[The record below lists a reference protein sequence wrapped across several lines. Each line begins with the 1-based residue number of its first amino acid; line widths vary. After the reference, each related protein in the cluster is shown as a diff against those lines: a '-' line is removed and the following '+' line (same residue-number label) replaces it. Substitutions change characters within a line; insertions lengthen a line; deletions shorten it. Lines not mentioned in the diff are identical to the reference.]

1 MMEHNTEK
9 LLSAIGDVDA
19 AYLEEALDF
28 DAANAGRKRAARF
41 PKLSAAC
48 VAVLVILGVS
58 VTAFAVS
65 RLPLS
70 WRDIFSPEQTVIGDG
85 DETPVVSQQQPTAA
99 AEELHIRVEKVISD
113 ERTLYLLYSVKAN
126 EGAVL
131 DQSGQFADFELYF
144 PGQMMSG
151 AYVSSFLPRK
161 EGVPE
166 NELEGVVYANWQP
179 GSSANGLVMTFAN
192 WQEKRWFDDET
203 IDFNVAR
210 LPKLSQS
217 QLPQHLEYLWQPGD
231 ADIPLP
237 YGGLSI
243 CNAGWENG
251 VLQMVM
257 KGPVNQNISYPENWY
272 FVDTRTDTII
282 YPESRAMFYTPGTL
296 DPSITDTD
304 WNYIWEFVL
313 VDKETLPYL
322 ELHWGG
328 KYIFTTVLP
337 GHWKVTLDETPVTVQ
352 SEVLAESVS
361 LSYGGEV
368 LTAEKIEC
376 SKLSMAV
383 YFADYVD
390 STTGILSAFKAF
402 DADGAPIPCDWS
414 FIAEQTDDS
423 CMIWTRFDE
432 PMEPE
437 RICTLTVPRN
447 PLRKRQNKRGA
458 ASPLFCRLLSSGT
471 ARRPPHRRNAEFSRA
486 VLQGAA
492 RFAIMVPSWMARR
505 DRLWATAIFC

>member
-85 DETPVVSQQQPTAA
+85 DEVPVISQQQPQAA
-99 AEELHIRVEKVISD
+99 ATEELQIKVEKVISD
-113 ERTLYLLYSVKAN
+113 ERALYLLYSVKAN

-161 EGVPE
+161 EGVPK

-203 IDFNVAR
+203 IDFNVAEMVENAGENA
-210 LPKLSQS
+210 K
-217 QLPQHLEYLWQPGD
+217 LPQCQQRFRNGTVRYYWQPGD
-231 ADIPLP
+231 ADVQLP
-237 YGGLSI
+237 CGASI
-243 CNAGWENG
+243 CNAGWEDG
-251 VLQMVM
+251 TLHLVM
-257 KGPVNQNISYPENWY
+257 KEPLGSDEWSASWEKNWY
-272 FVDTRTDTII
+272 FLDTRTDTVI
-282 YPESRAMFYTPGTL
+282 YPESHCHFGQPDEF
-296 DPSITDTD
+296 DPDATDAD
-304 WNYIWEFVL
+304 WRYFWRDVT
-313 VDKETLPYL
+313 VDKEALPYL

-328 KYIFTTVLP
+328 KGITTTVLP

-352 SEVLAESVS
+352 SEVLAENVS
-361 LSYGGEV
+361 LSYGGEA

-390 STTGILSAFKAF
+390 STTGILGKFEIF
-402 DADGAPIPCDWS
+402 DANGDTIPCQWS
-414 FIAEQTDDS
+414 FIADQTDDS

-437 RICTLTVPRN
+437 RICKLTFNGETV
-447 PLRKRQNKRGA
+447 
-458 ASPLFCRLLSSGT
+458 F
-471 ARRPPHRRNAEFSRA
+471 AR
-486 VLQGAA
+486 
-492 RFAIMVPSWMARR
+492 
-505 DRLWATAIFC
+505 

>member
-1 MMEHNTEK
+1 MDHKTDK
-9 LLSAIGDVDA
+9 LISAIGDMDT
-19 AYLEEALDF
+19 AYLEEALDYGSTK
-28 DAANAGRKRAARF
+28 ASRKRIRRF

-48 VAVLVILGVS
+48 VAVLVILGLS
-58 VTAFAVS
+58 VTAFAIS
-65 RLPLS
+65 RIPLS
-70 WRDIFSPEQTVIGDG
+70 WRDIFSSSQTVIGDE
-85 DETPVVSQQQPTAA
+85 DEVPVVSQQQQPEQQAVPT
-99 AEELHIRVEKVISD
+99 EEMQIKIEKVISD
-113 ERTLYLLYSVKAN
+113 ERRVYLLYSVKAN

-131 DQSGQFADFELYF
+131 DQQGHFAELDLYF

-151 AYVSSFLPRK
+151 AYVSYFLERK

-166 NELEGVVYANWQP
+166 NELEGVVHADWQP
-179 GSSANGLVMTFAN
+179 GDSANGLVMNLSN
-192 WQEKRWFDDET
+192 WQEKKWFDDVT
-203 IDFNVAR
+203 IDFDVAEMVENAGENAR

-257 KGPVNQNISYPENWY
+257 KGPVSQNISYPENWY

-352 SEVLAESVS
+352 SEVLAENVP
-361 LSYGGEV
+361 LSYAGETI
-368 LTAEKIEC
+368 LAKKIEC

-383 YFADYVD
+383 YFDGFVD
-390 STTGILSAFKAF
+390 SAADTWKFEIF
-402 DADGAPIPCDWS
+402 DANGDLIPSRWG
-414 FIAEQTDDS
+414 FIAASNEDS
-423 CMIWTRFDE
+423 CMFLTEFDE
-432 PMEPE
+432 PIEPE
-437 RICTLTVPRN
+437 TVCKLTYNGKTVFER
-447 PLRKRQNKRGA
+447 
-458 ASPLFCRLLSSGT
+458 
-471 ARRPPHRRNAEFSRA
+471 
-486 VLQGAA
+486 
-492 RFAIMVPSWMARR
+492 
-505 DRLWATAIFC
+505 

>member
-1 MMEHNTEK
+1 MDRKTDK
-9 LLSAIGDVDA
+9 LVSAIGDIDTV
-19 AYLEEALDF
+19 YLEEALDF
-28 DAANAGRKRAARF
+28 NRTNADRRKRTRF

-48 VAVLVILGVS
+48 AAVLIILGVS
-58 VTAFAVS
+58 VTAFAIS
-65 RLPLS
+65 RIPLS
-70 WRDIFSPEQTVIGDG
+70 WRDIFSPGQTVIGDA
-85 DETPVVSQQQPTAA
+85 DEAPVISQQQPAA
-99 AEELHIRVEKVISD
+99 ATEELQINVEKVISD
-113 ERTLYLLYSVKAN
+113 ERTLYLLYGLKAN

-131 DQSGQFADFELYF
+131 DQDGQFTDFELYF
-144 PGQMMSG
+144 PSKMMSG
-151 AYVSSFLPRK
+151 AYVSYFLERK
-161 EGVPE
+161 AGVPK
-166 NELEGVVYANWQP
+166 NELEGVVHADWQP
-179 GSSANGLVMTFAN
+179 GDSANGLVINLSN
-192 WQEKRWFDDET
+192 WQEKTWFDDVT
-203 IDFNVAR
+203 IDFDVAKMVENAGENAR

-257 KGPVNQNISYPENWY
+257 KGPVDQNISYPENWY

-282 YPESRAMFYTPGTL
+282 YPESRAMFYTPDTL

-337 GHWKVTLDETPVTVQ
+337 GRWKVTLDETPVTIA
-352 SEVLAESVS
+352 SEVLAENVP
-361 LSYGGEV
+361 LTYGGEE
-368 LTAEKIEC
+368 LTAERIEC

-390 STTGILSAFKAF
+390 STTGILGAFRVF
-402 DADGAPIPCDWS
+402 DADGKPIPCDWS
-414 FIAEQTDDS
+414 FTADQADDS

-432 PMEPE
+432 PMEPGSV
-437 RICTLTVPRN
+437 CKLTFNGETVFTR
-447 PLRKRQNKRGA
+447 
-458 ASPLFCRLLSSGT
+458 
-471 ARRPPHRRNAEFSRA
+471 
-486 VLQGAA
+486 
-492 RFAIMVPSWMARR
+492 
-505 DRLWATAIFC
+505 

>member
-1 MMEHNTEK
+1 MDHKTDK
-9 LLSAIGDVDA
+9 LISAIGDMDT
-19 AYLEEALDF
+19 AYLEEALDY
-28 DAANAGRKRAARF
+28 GSTKVSRKRIHRF

-48 VAVLVILGVS
+48 VAVLVILGLS
-58 VTAFAVS
+58 VTAFAIS

-70 WRDIFSPEQTVIGDG
+70 WRDIFSPSQTVIGDE
-85 DETPVVSQQQPTAA
+85 DEIPVVSQQQQPEQQQATPT
-99 AEELHIRVEKVISD
+99 EELQIKIEKVISD

-131 DQSGQFADFELYF
+131 GQNGKFTDFELYF
-144 PGQMMSG
+144 PGKMMSG
-151 AYVSSFLPRK
+151 AYVSQFLERK

-179 GSSANGLVMTFAN
+179 GDSANGLVMNLSN
-192 WQEKRWFDDET
+192 WQEKKWFDDVT
-203 IDFNVAR
+203 IDFDVAKMVENAGENAR

-313 VDKETLPYL
+313 VDKEALPYL

-328 KYIFTTVLP
+328 KYVFTTVLP
-337 GHWKVTLDETPVTVQ
+337 GHWRVTLDETPVTIE
-352 SEVLAESVS
+352 SEVLAENVP
-361 LSYGGEV
+361 LSYGGKEF
-368 LTAEKIEC
+368 LAEKVEC
-376 SKLSMAV
+376 SKLSIAF
-383 YFADYVD
+383 YLTEYADPTERMYRH
-390 STTGILSAFKAF
+390 FKAF
-402 DADGAPIPCDWS
+402 DANGDLIPFTWNSLAAADGES
-414 FIAEQTDDS
+414 S
-423 CMIWTRFDE
+423 MIWARFDE
-432 PMEPE
+432 PIEPE
-437 RICTLTVPRN
+437 TVCKLTFN
-447 PLRKRQNKRGA
+447 GE
-458 ASPLFCRLLSSGT
+458 T
-471 ARRPPHRRNAEFSRA
+471 
-486 VLQGAA
+486 
-492 RFAIMVPSWMARR
+492 
-505 DRLWATAIFC
+505 IFER

>member
-1 MMEHNTEK
+1 MMDRKTDK
-9 LLSAIGDVDA
+9 LVSAIGDIDT
-19 AYLEEALDF
+19 AYLEEALDYGS
-28 DAANAGRKRAARF
+28 AHAKRKRIRCF

-48 VAVLVILGVS
+48 FAALIILGVS

-70 WRDIFSPEQTVIGDG
+70 WRDIFSPEQTVIGDE
-85 DETPVVSQQQPTAA
+85 DETSVISQQQPAA
-99 AEELHIRVEKVISD
+99 ATEELQINVEKVISD
-113 ERTLYLLYSVKAN
+113 ERTLYLLYSVKTN

-131 DQSGQFADFELYF
+131 DQDGQFTDFELYF
-144 PGQMMSG
+144 PSKMMSG
-151 AYVSSFLPRK
+151 AYVSYFLERK
-161 EGVPE
+161 AGVPE

-179 GSSANGLVMTFAN
+179 GDSANGLVINLSN
-192 WQEKRWFDDET
+192 WQEKTWFDDVT
-203 IDFNVAR
+203 IDFDVAKMVENAGENAR

-328 KYIFTTVLP
+328 KEITTTVLP
-337 GHWKVTLDETPVTVQ
+337 GDWRVTLEGTPVTIE
-352 SEVLAESVS
+352 SEVLAENVS
-361 LSYGGEV
+361 LSYGGET
-368 LTAEKIEC
+368 LTAERIEC

-402 DADGAPIPCDWS
+402 DEDGKPIPCDWS
-414 FIAEQTDDS
+414 FIADQADDS
-423 CMIWTRFDE
+423 CMVWTRFDE
-432 PMEPE
+432 PMELKSVYK
-437 RICTLTVPRN
+437 LTFN
-447 PLRKRQNKRGA
+447 EK
-458 ASPLFCRLLSSGT
+458 T
-471 ARRPPHRRNAEFSRA
+471 
-486 VLQGAA
+486 
-492 RFAIMVPSWMARR
+492 
-505 DRLWATAIFC
+505 IFTR

>member
-1 MMEHNTEK
+1 MEHNTEK

-85 DETPVVSQQQPTAA
+85 DEVPVISQQQQPEQHQQQAVPT
-99 AEELHIRVEKVISD
+99 EEMQIKIEKVISD

-131 DQSGQFADFELYF
+131 DQKGQFADLELYF
-144 PGQMMSG
+144 PSKMMSG
-151 AYVSSFLPRK
+151 AYVSYFLERK
-161 EGVPE
+161 DGVPE
-166 NELEGVVYANWQP
+166 NELEGVVYADWQP
-179 GSSANGLVMTFAN
+179 GDSANGLVINLSN
-192 WQEKRWFDDET
+192 WQEKTWFDDVT
-203 IDFNVAR
+203 IDFDVAKMVENAGENAR

-337 GHWKVTLDETPVTVQ
+337 GHWKVTLDETPVTIA
-352 SEVLAESVS
+352 SEVLAENVP
-361 LSYGGEV
+361 LTYGGEE
-368 LTAEKIEC
+368 LTAERVEC

-383 YFADYVD
+383 YFANYVD
-390 STTGILSAFKAF
+390 STTGILGAFRVF
-402 DADGAPIPCDWS
+402 DADGKPIPCDWS
-414 FIAEQTDDS
+414 FIADQTDDS

-432 PMEPE
+432 PLEPGSV
-437 RICTLTVPRN
+437 CKLTFNGETVFTR
-447 PLRKRQNKRGA
+447 
-458 ASPLFCRLLSSGT
+458 
-471 ARRPPHRRNAEFSRA
+471 
-486 VLQGAA
+486 
-492 RFAIMVPSWMARR
+492 
-505 DRLWATAIFC
+505 

>member
-1 MMEHNTEK
+1 MDRKADK
-9 LLSAIGDVDA
+9 LVSAIGDIDT

-28 DAANAGRKRAARF
+28 NRTNADRRKRTRF

-48 VAVLVILGVS
+48 AAVLIILGVS
-58 VTAFAVS
+58 VTAFAIS
-65 RLPLS
+65 RIPLS
-70 WRDIFSPEQTVIGDG
+70 WRDIFSPGQTVIGDA
-85 DETPVVSQQQPTAA
+85 DEVPVISQQQPAA
-99 AEELHIRVEKVISD
+99 ATEELQINVEKVISD
-113 ERTLYLLYSVKAN
+113 ERTLYLLYGLKAN

-131 DQSGQFADFELYF
+131 DQDGQFTDFELYF
-144 PGQMMSG
+144 PSKMMSG
-151 AYVSSFLPRK
+151 AYVSRFLERK
-161 EGVPE
+161 AGVPE
-166 NELEGVVYANWQP
+166 NELEGVVYADWQP
-179 GSSANGLVMTFAN
+179 GDSANGLVINLSN
-192 WQEKRWFDDET
+192 WQEKTWFDDVT
-203 IDFNVAR
+203 IDFDVAKMVENAGENAR

-243 CNAGWENG
+243 CNTGWENG

-328 KYIFTTVLP
+328 KEITTTVLP
-337 GHWKVTLDETPVTVQ
+337 GNWRVTLEGTPVTIE
-352 SEVLAESVS
+352 SEVLAENVS
-361 LSYGGEV
+361 LSYGGET
-368 LTAEKIEC
+368 LTAERIEC

-390 STTGILSAFKAF
+390 STTGILGKFEVF
-402 DADGAPIPCDWS
+402 DANGDTIPCRWS
-414 FIAEQTDDS
+414 FIADQTDDS

-432 PMEPE
+432 PMEPGSV
-437 RICTLTVPRN
+437 CKLTFNGETVFTR
-447 PLRKRQNKRGA
+447 
-458 ASPLFCRLLSSGT
+458 
-471 ARRPPHRRNAEFSRA
+471 
-486 VLQGAA
+486 
-492 RFAIMVPSWMARR
+492 
-505 DRLWATAIFC
+505 

>member
-1 MMEHNTEK
+1 MDRKTDK
-9 LLSAIGDVDA
+9 LVSAIGDIDT

-28 DAANAGRKRAARF
+28 NRRKRTRF

-48 VAVLVILGVS
+48 AAVLIILGVS

-70 WRDIFSPEQTVIGDG
+70 WRDIFSPEQTVIGDE
-85 DETPVVSQQQPTAA
+85 DETPVISQQQPAA
-99 AEELHIRVEKVISD
+99 ATEELQINVEKVISD
-113 ERTLYLLYSVKAN
+113 ERTLYLLYGLKAN

-131 DQSGQFADFELYF
+131 DQDGQFTDFELYF
-144 PGQMMSG
+144 PSKMMSG
-151 AYVSSFLPRK
+151 AYVSRFLERK
-161 EGVPE
+161 AGVPE
-166 NELEGVVYANWQP
+166 NELEGVVYADWQP
-179 GSSANGLVMTFAN
+179 GDSANGLVINLSN
-192 WQEKRWFDDET
+192 WQEKTWFDDVT
-203 IDFNVAR
+203 IDFDVAKMVENAGENAR

-231 ADIPLP
+231 ADVPLP

-337 GHWKVTLDETPVTVQ
+337 GRWKVTLDETPVTIA
-352 SEVLAESVS
+352 SEVLAENMP
-361 LSYGGEV
+361 LTYGGEE
-368 LTAEKIEC
+368 LTAERIEC

-390 STTGILSAFKAF
+390 STTGILGAFRVF
-402 DADGAPIPCDWS
+402 DADGKPIPCDWS
-414 FIAEQTDDS
+414 FTADQADDS

-432 PMEPE
+432 PMEPGSV
-437 RICTLTVPRN
+437 CKLTFNGETVFTR
-447 PLRKRQNKRGA
+447 
-458 ASPLFCRLLSSGT
+458 
-471 ARRPPHRRNAEFSRA
+471 
-486 VLQGAA
+486 
-492 RFAIMVPSWMARR
+492 
-505 DRLWATAIFC
+505 

>member
-1 MMEHNTEK
+1 MDRKTDK
-9 LLSAIGDVDA
+9 LVSAIGDIDT

-28 DAANAGRKRAARF
+28 NRTNAGRRKRTRF

-48 VAVLVILGVS
+48 AAVLIILGVS
-58 VTAFAVS
+58 VTAFAIS
-65 RLPLS
+65 RIPLS
-70 WRDIFSPEQTVIGDG
+70 WRDIFSPGQTVIGDE
-85 DETPVVSQQQPTAA
+85 DETPVISQQQPAA
-99 AEELHIRVEKVISD
+99 ATEKLQINVEKVISD
-113 ERTLYLLYSVKAN
+113 ERTLYLLYGLKAN

-131 DQSGQFADFELYF
+131 DQDGQFTDFELYF
-144 PGQMMSG
+144 PSKMMSG
-151 AYVSSFLPRK
+151 AYVSRFLERK
-161 EGVPE
+161 AGVPE

-179 GSSANGLVMTFAN
+179 GDSTNGLVMNLSN
-192 WQEKRWFDDET
+192 WQEKKWFDDVT
-203 IDFNVAR
+203 IDFDVAKMVENAGENAR

-337 GHWKVTLDETPVTVQ
+337 GHWKVTLDETPVTIA
-352 SEVLAESVS
+352 SEVLAEVVP
-361 LSYGGEV
+361 LTYGGEE
-368 LTAEKIEC
+368 LTAERIEC

-390 STTGILSAFKAF
+390 STTGILGAFRVF
-402 DADGAPIPCDWS
+402 DADGKPIPCDWS
-414 FIAEQTDDS
+414 FIADQTDDS

-432 PMEPE
+432 PMEPGSV
-437 RICTLTVPRN
+437 CKLTFNGETVFTR
-447 PLRKRQNKRGA
+447 
-458 ASPLFCRLLSSGT
+458 
-471 ARRPPHRRNAEFSRA
+471 
-486 VLQGAA
+486 
-492 RFAIMVPSWMARR
+492 
-505 DRLWATAIFC
+505 

>member
-1 MMEHNTEK
+1 MDRKTDK
-9 LLSAIGDVDA
+9 LVSAIGDIDT

-28 DAANAGRKRAARF
+28 NRTNADRRKRTRF

-48 VAVLVILGVS
+48 AAVLIVLGVS
-58 VTAFAVS
+58 VTAFAIS
-65 RLPLS
+65 RIPLS
-70 WRDIFSPEQTVIGDG
+70 WRDIFSPGQTVIGDE
-85 DETPVVSQQQPTAA
+85 DETPVISQQQPQAA
-99 AEELHIRVEKVISD
+99 ATEEMQIKVEKVISD
-113 ERTLYLLYSVKAN
+113 ERALYLLYSVKAN

-131 DQSGQFADFELYF
+131 DQTGIFADFELYF
-144 PGQMMSG
+144 PSKMMSG
-151 AYVSSFLPRK
+151 AYVSYFLERK
-161 EGVPE
+161 AGVPK
-166 NELEGVVYANWQP
+166 NELEGVVHADWQP
-179 GSSANGLVMTFAN
+179 GDSANGLVINLSN
-192 WQEKRWFDDET
+192 WQEKTWFDDVT
-203 IDFNVAR
+203 IDFDVAKMVENAGENAR

-282 YPESRAMFYTPGTL
+282 YPESRAMFYTPDTL

-328 KYIFTTVLP
+328 KEIYTTVLP
-337 GHWKVTLDETPVTVQ
+337 GKWKVTLEETPVTIA
-352 SEVLAESVS
+352 SEVLAENVP
-361 LSYGGEV
+361 LSYAGETI
-368 LTAEKIEC
+368 LAKKIEC

-383 YFADYVD
+383 YFADYID
-390 STTGILSAFKAF
+390 STTGILGAFRVF
-402 DADGAPIPCDWS
+402 DADGKPIPCDWS

-432 PMEPE
+432 PMEPGSV
-437 RICTLTVPRN
+437 CKLTFNGETVFTR
-447 PLRKRQNKRGA
+447 
-458 ASPLFCRLLSSGT
+458 
-471 ARRPPHRRNAEFSRA
+471 
-486 VLQGAA
+486 
-492 RFAIMVPSWMARR
+492 
-505 DRLWATAIFC
+505 

>member
-113 ERTLYLLYSVKAN
+113 ERALYLLYSVKAN

-203 IDFNVAR
+203 IDFNVAEMVENAGENA
-210 LPKLSQS
+210 K
-217 QLPQHLEYLWQPGD
+217 LPQCQQRFRNGTVRYYWQPGD
-231 ADIPLP
+231 ADVQLP
-237 YGGLSI
+237 CGASI
-243 CNAGWENG
+243 CNAGWEDG
-251 VLQMVM
+251 VLQLVM
-257 KGPVNQNISYPENWY
+257 KEPLGSDEWSASWETNWY
-272 FVDTRTDTII
+272 FLDTRTDTVI
-282 YPESRAMFYTPGTL
+282 YPESHCHFGQPNEF
-296 DPSITDTD
+296 DP
-304 WNYIWEFVL
+304 E
-313 VDKETLPYL
+313 
-322 ELHWGG
+322 
-328 KYIFTTVLP
+328 
-337 GHWKVTLDETPVTVQ
+337 
-352 SEVLAESVS
+352 A
-361 LSYGGEV
+361 
-368 LTAEKIEC
+368 A
-376 SKLSMAV
+376 
-383 YFADYVD
+383 
-390 STTGILSAFKAF
+390 
-402 DADGAPIPCDWS
+402 DADWRYFGGMWP
-414 FIAEQTDDS
+414 
-423 CMIWTRFDE
+423 
-432 PMEPE
+432 
-437 RICTLTVPRN
+437 LT
-447 PLRKRQNKRGA
+447 RKRSLIWSCTGA
-458 ASPLFCRLLSSGT
+458 ERRSPPPCCRETGRSRWRKHPSLCR
-471 ARRPPHRRNAEFSRA
+471 ARCWQRTCP
-486 VLQGAA
+486 
-492 RFAIMVPSWMARR
+492 
-505 DRLWATAIFC
+505 